1 MNARDAS
8 TVHPRA
14 HERIWSAYLVV
25 VVAIDVVFG
34 LRGEDPGP
42 RWHAATHLVLL
53 AVVLA
58 IPRLVRE
65 ERLPLA
71 RAVFT
76 APALLFVFSSLAWVL
91 PALHPEP
98 FEWQWIAADRA
109 LFRGDPSVAAQ
120 ALLHPLVVEALQACY
135 AVFYFVPI
143 AVVIAAWRRHGR
155 VAFEQCLLF
164 VEFGFLLS
172 YQGYL
177 LWPTLPPE
185 RFLVHEVPI
194 QGLWLASDLHAALAT
209 AELHRWNCFPS
220 GHTMLS
226 VMSLVLAWRFVRGV
240 FWVLLPVVL
249 LLVVSTVA
257 LRYHYVVDVLA
268 GLLGVPLAFA
278 LGARVIRT

>member
-1 MNARDAS
+1 MSACEPPA
-8 TVHPRA
+8 VHPRA
-14 HERIWSAYLVV
+14 HERIWCAYLIV

-34 LRGEDPGP
+34 LLGHDPGP

-58 IPRLVRE
+58 IPRLVCD

-98 FEWQWIAADRA
+98 FEWRWIAADRA
-109 LFRGDPSVAAQ
+109 LFGGDPSVAAQ
-120 ALLHPLVVEALQACY
+120 ALLHPFVVEALQACY

-143 AVVIAAWRRHGR
+143 AVVIATWRRHGR
-155 VAFEQCLLF
+155 AAFERCLFF
-164 VEFGFLLS
+164 VEFGFLIS

-185 RFLVHEVPI
+185 RFLVHELPI
-194 QGLWLASDLHAALAT
+194 EGLWLASDLHAALAT

-240 FWVLLPVVL
+240 FWCLLPIVA

-268 GLLGVPLAFA
+268 GLLGVPVAFA
-278 LGARVIRT
+278 LGARASRA